1 MAPALIAAVVASLLP
16 TVGRAQSEVAAN
28 WVQSAAQ
35 GPSARAGVSLSYDSS
50 RRQTVLFGGAA
61 GSTYISD
68 TWLYSG
74 TAWTQ
79 VQAPG
84 PSERYL
90 APMVFDSLRG
100 VSVLF
105 GGYGYPG
112 WLQDTWEWDGSAW
125 APRFTAH
132 RPPSRDWSAMTRQQ
146 RRIIPNRRAPDP
158 SLTTQN
164 SASSG

>member
-84 PSERYL
+84 PS
-90 APMVFDSLRG
+90 
-100 VSVLF
+100 
-105 GGYGYPG
+105 
-112 WLQDTWEWDGSAW
+112 
-125 APRFTAH
+125 
-132 RPPSRDWSAMTRQQ
+132 
-146 RRIIPNRRAPDP
+146 
-158 SLTTQN
+158 
-164 SASSG
+164 